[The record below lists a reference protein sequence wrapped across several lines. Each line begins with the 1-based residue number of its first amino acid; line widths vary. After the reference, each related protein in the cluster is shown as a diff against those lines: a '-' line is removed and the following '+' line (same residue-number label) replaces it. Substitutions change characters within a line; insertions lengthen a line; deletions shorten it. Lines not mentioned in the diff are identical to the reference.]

1 MRKCTT
7 STYVKTPSHLALR
20 CTYRVLWS
28 LTRGLAQA
36 FGGTPEQHHDLS
48 HIPPPDQ
55 HVSMDVTHQHQV
67 LPPHLQQLG
76 HHAHELGHVDGMQ
89 PPLPVGSLAP
99 LPNHS

>member
-1 MRKCTT
+1 M
-7 STYVKTPSHLALR
+7 
-20 CTYRVLWS
+20 LWS
-28 LTRGLAQA
+28 PNRGLAQA